1 MNQRRPYLIQ
11 DVITDHNTL
20 KGGKKMQSRNLNK
33 IYRQQKSMPMGAKK
47 EQRKKME
54 ASRTKFKFKG
64 CGCGA
69 K

>member
-1 MNQRRPYLIQ
+1 
-11 DVITDHNTL
+11 
-20 KGGKKMQSRNLNK
+20 MQSRNLNK